1 MVMRNERDEA
11 GSNWWDDLPP
21 GVKKRLL
28 PPQLDE
34 THETPQ
40 PAPAPYRPAVVADL
54 SKLAA
59 LVFVVAL
66 ADLMFLLFALWFLT
80 DRGPFG
86 G

>member
-1 MVMRNERDEA
+1 MVMRNERGAAD
-11 GSNWWDDLPP
+11 SNWWDDLPP
-21 GVKKRLL
+21 GVKNRLL
-28 PPQLDE
+28 PPQPDE
-34 THETPQ
+34 THEVPHTD
-40 PAPAPYRPAVVADL
+40 PAPYRPAVLADL

-66 ADLMFLLFALWFLT
+66 ADLVFLVFALWFLT